1 MSLCMKHVLKASVFA
16 LALGAAPV
24 AANAQNLIGTSI
36 LEGGETDVT
45 QTIKLGLDKSS
56 VITLNRPA
64 ADVIITN
71 PDIADASVQN
81 PQRIIFRGVDTGQ
94 TNAFIYDRNGNL
106 ILNLEITV
114 DVDTSGLDAL
124 ISKYVPD
131 ARVTVEAVNGSYV
144 LTGQVD
150 SMTQSDQVTRLVS
163 AFAGDEGDVSSV
175 VNMLSIRAK
184 DQVLLEVRIV
194 EMQRT
199 LIKQLGLNLSAG
211 TNFGELEAA
220 PDVYSRNFNFSSSNG
235 FNVAGSALG
244 GLSSEFGIA
253 NRVSSAFQSAAGIQI
268 DALERT
274 GIVRTLAEPNIMA
287 VSGEPATFLAGGE
300 FPVPVAQD
308 ADGQISIEFKK
319 FGVGLGFTPIVL
331 SENRISLKV
340 STEISELSNVGAFQ
354 GQTIA
359 GVDASGNVITA
370 QGLTIP
376 SLTVRR
382 AESTVELPSGGSTM
396 LAGLIQS
403 KTRQTIDQLPGLKKL
418 PVLGALFQS
427 RDFINE
433 ETEMVVIITPYL
445 VDPARK
451 DQLKSPADG
460 FVNAT
465 DAQTV
470 FFGKLNAVYADG
482 GKGISSENYNAPVG
496 FIEE

>member
-1 MSLCMKHVLKASVFA
+1 MHFKHLLKA
-16 LALGAAPV
+16 GAAALMLGCAPLGV
-24 AANAQNLIGTSI
+24 QAQNLMASS
-36 LEGGETDVT
+36 LENPGDTNVSRVVKISLNKS
-45 QTIKLGLDKSS
+45 TIISLD
-56 VITLNRPA
+56 RAA

-71 PDIADASVQN
+71 PNIADASVQT
-81 PQRIIFRGVDTGQ
+81 PERIIFRGIETGQ
-94 TNAFIYDRNGNL
+94 TNAFIYDRKGNL

-124 ISKYVPD
+124 IARYVPD
-131 ARVTVEAVNGSYV
+131 ARVTVETVNGSYV
-144 LTGQVD
+144 VTGKVD
-150 SMTQSDQVTRLVS
+150 SLSQADQVKRLVG
-163 AFAGDEGDVSSV
+163 AFAGDEGDTNSV
-175 VNMLSIRAK
+175 VNMMSIKAK
-184 DQVLLEVRIV
+184 DQVMLEVRIV

-199 LIKQLGLNLSAG
+199 LVKQLGINLSAAVRG
-211 TNFGELEAA
+211 DLESGGVNFA
-220 PDVYSRNFNFSSSNG
+220 RNFNFSSANG
-235 FNVAGSALG
+235 FNVQGAALG

-253 NRVSSAFQSAAGIQI
+253 DQFLGLTRSSAGIQI

-287 VSGEPATFLAGGE
+287 VSGEAATFLAGGE
-300 FPVPVAQD
+300 FPVPVGQD
-308 ADGQISIEFKK
+308 DEGQIAIEFKK
-319 FGVGLGFTPIVL
+319 FGVGLSFTPMVL

-359 GVDASGNVITA
+359 GVDAAGNVITA

-376 SLTVRR
+376 GLTVRR

-403 KTRQTIDQLPGLKKL
+403 RSRQTLDQLPGLKNV

-427 RDFINE
+427 RDFLNE

-445 VDPARK
+445 VDPANKR
-451 DQLKSPADG
+451 DLKSPADG
-460 FVNAT
+460 FVNPS
-465 DAQTV
+465 DLQTLL
-470 FFGKLNAVYADG
+470 FGKLNDVYA
-482 GKGISSENYNAPVG
+482 KGDARLSADTYNAPVG